1 MRSGLATN
9 NRRRGRRSLGAL
21 FTFGAAAALLAA
33 CGVTLSSGATKSE
46 FFKRLTV
53 TGDFTAGAELT
64 LEVNYAQS
72 YPVSLD
78 VVCDL
83 LEPGRPTPTPI
94 PQPTP
99 EGGLAGAPTPT
110 PTPVQIPKPQTTPT
124 NRVLKILDQT
134 VAPNGNVPT
143 ITQGAPFDEVTPVT
157 DSLTGTFHAPEQPG
171 RYIARCFT
179 PADDNNEIRKTLQ
192 IQPAP

>member
-1 MRSGLATN
+1 M
-9 NRRRGRRSLGAL
+9 
-21 FTFGAAAALLAA
+21 FGAAAALLVG

-53 TGDFTAGAELT
+53 TGDFAAGAELT
-64 LEVNYAQS
+64 LEVDYAQS

-83 LEPGRPTPTPI
+83 LEPGRPTPTLI

-99 EGGLAGAPTPT
+99 EGGSSRAPMPT
-110 PTPVQIPKPQTTPT
+110 QVQIPKPQTTPT
-124 NRVLKILDQT
+124 NRVLKILDQA
-134 VAPNGNVPT
+134 VAPNGTLPT
-143 ITQGAPFDEVTPVT
+143 VTQGGPLNEVTPVT
-157 DSLTGTFHAPEQPG
+157 GSLIGTFLAPEQPG

-179 PADDNNEIRKTLQ
+179 PADDNNQVRKTIS

>member
-1 MRSGLATN
+1 M
-9 NRRRGRRSLGAL
+9 
-21 FTFGAAAALLAA
+21 FGAAAALLVG
-33 CGVTLSSGATKSE
+33 CGVTLSSGATTSE

-53 TGDFTAGAELT
+53 TGDFTPGAELT
-64 LEVNYAQS
+64 LEVNYTQS

-99 EGGLAGAPTPT
+99 EGGSSRAPTPAA
-110 PTPVQIPKPQTTPT
+110 TPVRIPKPQTTPT
-124 NRVLKILDQT
+124 NRVLEILDQT
-134 VAPNGNVPT
+134 IDPNGTLPT
-143 ITQGAPFDEVTPVT
+143 VTQGGPLSEVTPVT
-157 DSLTGTFHAPEQPG
+157 GSLTGTFLAPEQPG

-179 PADDNNEIRKTLQ
+179 PADDNNQIRKTLD

>member
-1 MRSGLATN
+1 M
-9 NRRRGRRSLGAL
+9 
-21 FTFGAAAALLAA
+21 FAAVAALLVA

-72 YPVSLD
+72 YPVSLN

-99 EGGLAGAPTPT
+99 EDGSSRAPTPT
-110 PTPVQIPKPQTTPT
+110 PTPVRIPKPQTTPT
-124 NRVLKILDQT
+124 SRVLQILDQT

-143 ITQGAPFDEVTPVT
+143 VTRGGPLDDVTPVT
-157 DSLTGTFHAPEQPG
+157 ASLTGTFHAPERPG

-179 PADDNNEIRKTLQ
+179 PADDNNQIRKTIH
-192 IQPAP
+192 IQPGQ

>member
-1 MRSGLATN
+1 MRSGLETN
-9 NRRRGRRSLGAL
+9 SRRRGRKSLGAL
-21 FTFGAAAALLAA
+21 FMCGAAAALLVA
-33 CGVTLSSGATKSE
+33 CGVTLSSGGAKSE

-99 EGGLAGAPTPT
+99 EGGSPRARTPT
-110 PTPVQIPKPQTTPT
+110 PTPVRIPKPPTTPT
-124 NRVLKILDQT
+124 SRVLEILDQSVTFNGSLPT
-134 VAPNGNVPT
+134 V
-143 ITQGAPFDEVTPVT
+143 IQGGPFDQVTPVT
-157 DSLTGTFHAPEQPG
+157 GSLTGTFHAPEQPG
-171 RYIARCFT
+171 RYTAHCFT
-179 PADDNNEIRKTLQ
+179 PADDNNQIRKTIS

>member
-9 NRRRGRRSLGAL
+9 SRRRGRRSLGAL
-21 FTFGAAAALLAA
+21 FTFGAAAALLVG
-33 CGVTLSSGATKSE
+33 CGVTLSSGATTSE
-46 FFKRLTV
+46 FFKRLKV

-64 LEVNYAQS
+64 LEVDYAQS

-83 LEPGRPTPTPI
+83 LGPGRPTPTPI

-99 EGGLAGAPTPT
+99 EGGSAGVPTAT

-124 NRVLKILDQT
+124 NRVITILDQT
-134 VAPNGNVPT
+134 VAPNGSVPT
-143 ITQGAPFDEVTPVT
+143 VTQGAPFDEVTPVT

-179 PADDNNEIRKTLQ
+179 PADDNNQIRKTLD